1 MLSAL
6 LLAAVLQD
14 PAPDWGT
21 CSPDELVA
29 EVQRERDRVDPAVLS
44 ELGRRGTGE
53 ALSALRRCS
62 AILNSE
68 EGLNRAF
75 AAVGALVREP
85 QQAEVGDAA
94 RAFLLAAAIGES
106 WAHRRPATRA
116 LADLGG
122 QVEAE
127 LRRVLTEAPD
137 PRCRQLACGG
147 LVPALELQ
155 GDPAALALLLAW
167 YRSPTSGPPARLVR
181 ALAGLR
187 GDWVLEALEVALAD
201 RALPPSVRAV
211 LFASLAVREEPRAHE
226 LVLVGLEDSDPA
238 VQVAAIEASADLGD
252 RGQARTLERL
262 TRSRDESVR
271 SAAFIALDHL
281 RAGDAE
287 WEDEVMEAASDRDVA
302 LRLAAVEALAR
313 RPGEAGLVALLELL
327 QDESHLVRGAA
338 VRALRSRRAPR
349 SVPALIE
356 VLEADTLRVRELARE
371 VLVELTALDH
381 GASSRRWRAWWEAEG
396 AGFSLPEAP
405 EAAAANALREARLAR
420 SPTQAAFFG
429 IPLGSDRV
437 CFVVDTSGSM
447 DGGVESGG
455 TRLAAAVDELVGAL
469 EGYPAGGR
477 FNLVFFAGRVRA
489 WKSSLVEMDAK
500 RLLQARRFVRAQRAK
515 GGTALHDGLVAALE
529 DGEVD
534 TVVVLS
540 DGQPTEGALTDPED
554 ILADIRHR
562 TRLRGVVIHCVAL
575 SFRSDLLAG
584 LAAATGGTYR
594 EVR

>member
-1 MLSAL
+1 M
-6 LLAAVLQD
+6 
-14 PAPDWGT
+14 
-21 CSPDELVA
+21 
-29 EVQRERDRVDPAVLS
+29 
-44 ELGRRGTGE
+44 
-53 ALSALRRCS
+53 
-62 AILNSE
+62 
-68 EGLNRAF
+68 
-75 AAVGALVREP
+75 
-85 QQAEVGDAA
+85 GDAA

-106 WAHRRPATRA
+106 WAHWRPATRA

-313 RPGEAGLVALLELL
+313 
-327 QDESHLVRGAA
+327 
-338 VRALRSRRAPR
+338 
-349 SVPALIE
+349 
-356 VLEADTLRVRELARE
+356 
-371 VLVELTALDH
+371 
-381 GASSRRWRAWWEAEG
+381 
-396 AGFSLPEAP
+396 
-405 EAAAANALREARLAR
+405 
-420 SPTQAAFFG
+420 
-429 IPLGSDRV
+429 
-437 CFVVDTSGSM
+437 
-447 DGGVESGG
+447 
-455 TRLAAAVDELVGAL
+455 
-469 EGYPAGGR
+469 
-477 FNLVFFAGRVRA
+477 
-489 WKSSLVEMDAK
+489 
-500 RLLQARRFVRAQRAK
+500 
-515 GGTALHDGLVAALE
+515 
-529 DGEVD
+529 
-534 TVVVLS
+534 
-540 DGQPTEGALTDPED
+540 
-554 ILADIRHR
+554 
-562 TRLRGVVIHCVAL
+562 
-575 SFRSDLLAG
+575 
-584 LAAATGGTYR
+584 
-594 EVR
+594 